1 MNKQVILFYGG
12 FPKSFEEALP
22 INPAN
27 KIKLETLKEG
37 IYLTKDSTMNK
48 FVNYLCDTEENVLSK
63 VRGFNFS
70 ILFERLV
77 KGEMSLSDINIPKYL
92 FIYSI
97 GSETAVNK
105 EYSGTIL
112 NYFIDKVILQGS
124 FLFLEGVPKLTL
136 NNRYKIET
144 NIDNFSL

>member
-12 FPKSFEEALP
+12 FPKSFEEAP
-22 INPAN
+22 SINPAN
-27 KIKLETLKEG
+27 KVKLENLKKG
-37 IYLTKDSTMNK
+37 VYLTKDSTMSK
-48 FVNYLCDTEENVLSK
+48 LVNYFCDTEENVLSK
-63 VRGFNFS
+63 IRGFNFS
-70 ILFERLV
+70 VLFERLV
-77 KGEMSLSDINIPKYL
+77 KGEISLSDINIPKYL

-112 NYFIDKVILQGS
+112 KYFIDKIKLQGS
-124 FLFLEGVPKLTL
+124 YLFLEGVPKITL